1 VKSVLLRL
9 EGPLQ
14 SWATQSKFE
23 VRDTDLEPSKSAILG
38 LVGSAFGMERDDDVQ
53 LAILRKLS
61 AAMRVDRQG
70 SVLRDYHTAGGGRF
84 RGATEHGKRKYFVY
98 DDDEGR
104 VGSNCIPSQRYYLQ
118 DAAFTVALSGDDDL
132 VERVASALRSPR
144 WPLYLGRRACVP
156 SCPVLLGVVDG
167 SAHEAVRNAPLADR
181 RHPVGEG
188 ELERL
193 RLIVEAPP
201 EDGGE
206 PRYDEP
212 LSFRM
217 GAKRYGVRYVKTE
230 WMDVPSAD
238 VPSATA
244 APARPLDGGTS
255 P

>member
-1 VKSVLLRL
+1 MKTVLLRL

-14 SWATQSKFE
+14 SWATQSKLGI
-23 VRDTDLEPSKSAILG
+23 RDTDREPGKSAAIG
-38 LVGSAFGMERDDDVQ
+38 LVGAALGMERDDDVM
-53 LAILRKLS
+53 LGSLRSLS
-61 AAMRVDRQG
+61 VAVRVDRTG
-70 SVLRDYHTAGGGRF
+70 SLLRDYHTAGGGSF
-84 RGATEHGKRKYFVY
+84 RDRRHYVVDGAG
-98 DDDEGR
+98 D
-104 VGSNCIPSQRYYLQ
+104 CIPSERYYLQ
-118 DAAFTVALSGDDDL
+118 DAAFTVALSGEDDL

-156 SCPVLLGVVDG
+156 SCPVLLGVVDA

-181 RHPVGEG
+181 RDPVGEG

-201 EDGGE
+201 EEGGE

-230 WMDVPSAD
+230 WMDVPSA
-238 VPSATA
+238 TA
-244 APARPLDGGTS
+244 VPARPLDGGTS